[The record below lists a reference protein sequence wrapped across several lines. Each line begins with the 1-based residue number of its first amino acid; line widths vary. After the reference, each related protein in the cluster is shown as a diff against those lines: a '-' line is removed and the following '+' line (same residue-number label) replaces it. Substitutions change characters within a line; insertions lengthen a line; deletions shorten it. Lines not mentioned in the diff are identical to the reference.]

1 MDNRLLKKSICFVL
15 GPSKSSRTYSSTL
28 RAPRSLRPSIWSFLS
43 SLNLVIVLSLLTLL
57 SGCFPNV
64 RIPATAQPL
73 QETQVAGAGADKI
86 VLMDLSGMISEEEK
100 GSSLVPEPNLVA
112 QIKEELK
119 KAAKDPAVKAVVL
132 RINSPGGTVTASDI
146 LHHELE
152 NFKKQTGKKVIVS
165 IMDLGASGGYYVAVA
180 GDKIMVHPTT
190 VTGSIGVIMLTVN
203 VQGLLEK
210 IGVTGTAIKSGD
222 KKDMGSPLRPMT
234 EEEKQLFQ
242 GIINQMYDRFVS
254 VVAAGRKNMTVDQ
267 VRKAADGRVYTA
279 QQALDLGLVDGI
291 GYLDDAIQ
299 LARTEAGLSKARV
312 VTYLRPGSYKDNIY
326 SQVPYGAPQT
336 VNLVNLDLRSFVQS
350 GTPRFM
356 YLWSPP

>member
-1 MDNRLLKKSICFVL
+1 MDKERALLL
-15 GPSKSSRTYSSTL
+15 TPY
-28 RAPRSLRPSIWSFLS
+28 
-43 SLNLVIVLSLLTLL
+43 VLSLFLL
-57 SGCFPNV
+57 NGCFFNV
-64 RIPATAQPL
+64 QLLPRVEPL
-73 QETQVAGAGADKI
+73 QEKEVAGAGADKI

-100 GSSLVPEPNLVA
+100 GTALVSEPNLVA

-119 KAAKDPAVKAVVL
+119 KAARDPAVKAVVL

-146 LHHELE
+146 LHHELQA
-152 NFKKQTGKKVIVS
+152 FKQQTGKKVIVS

-180 GDKIMVHPTT
+180 ADKIVAHPTT

-234 EEEKQLFQ
+234 EEERQLFQ

-267 VRKAADGRVYTA
+267 VRRAADGRVYTA
-279 QQALDLGLVDGI
+279 KQALDLGLVDGI

-299 LARTEAGLSKARV
+299 LAKTEAGLREARV
-312 VTYLRPGSYKDNIY
+312 VTYIRPGSYKDNIY
-326 SQVPYGAPQT
+326 SQMPNGAPQT
-336 VNLVNLDLRSFVQS
+336 VNIVNLDLRSFVQA
-350 GTPRFM
+350 GVPRFM
-356 YLWSPP
+356 YLWSPQ

>member
-1 MDNRLLKKSICFVL
+1 MENR
-15 GPSKSSRTYSSTL
+15 
-28 RAPRSLRPSIWSFLS
+28 WSFLS
-43 SLNLVIVLSLLTLL
+43 SLNIVILLSLLTLL
-57 SGCFPNV
+57 SGCFFNIQLLPKV
-64 RIPATAQPL
+64 EPL
-73 QETQVAGAGADKI
+73 EEKDVSGAGADKI

-119 KAAKDPAVKAVVL
+119 KAAHDPAVKAVVL

-152 NFKKQTGKKVIVS
+152 GFKKQTGKKVVVS

-180 GDKIMVHPTT
+180 ADKIVAHPTT
-190 VTGSIGVIMLTVN
+190 VTGSIGVIMLSVN

-234 EEEKQLFQ
+234 EEERQLFQ

-254 VVAAGRKNMTVDQ
+254 VS
-267 VRKAADGRVYTA
+267 
-279 QQALDLGLVDGI
+279 L
-291 GYLDDAIQ
+291 Q
-299 LARTEAGLSKARV
+299 LAGCGSKQHNQNHQIRHRPRAR
-312 VTYLRPGSYKDNIY
+312 LPLPRPG
-326 SQVPYGAPQT
+326 
-336 VNLVNLDLRSFVQS
+336 
-350 GTPRFM
+350 
-356 YLWSPP
+356 

>member
-1 MDNRLLKKSICFVL
+1 MDKKFFVGANFIFALVRAITRIAPTTGLLL
-15 GPSKSSRTYSSTL
+15 
-28 RAPRSLRPSIWSFLS
+28 
-43 SLNLVIVLSLLTLL
+43 LL
-57 SGCFPNV
+57 SGCFFNV
-64 RIPATAQPL
+64 QLLPKVEPL
-73 QETQVAGAGADKI
+73 QEKEISGTGADKI

-119 KAAKDPAVKAVVL
+119 KAAHDPAVKAVVL

-146 LHHELE
+146 LHHEVE

-180 GDKIMVHPTT
+180 GDKIVAHPTT

-234 EEEKQLFQ
+234 EEERQLFQ

-299 LARTEAGLSKARV
+299 LAKAEAGLSKARV
-312 VTYLRPGSYKDNIY
+312 VIYLRPGSYKDNIY
-326 SQVPYGAPQT
+326 SQIPAGASQT

-356 YLWSPP
+356 YLWSPQ

>member
-1 MDNRLLKKSICFVL
+1 MDKKIFVVRAYGRTPLRFL
-15 GPSKSSRTYSSTL
+15 GF
-28 RAPRSLRPSIWSFLS
+28 AFL
-43 SLNLVIVLSLLTLL
+43 IIML
-57 SGCFPNV
+57 SGCFFNIQLLPKV
-64 RIPATAQPL
+64 EPL
-73 QETQVAGAGADKI
+73 VEKEVSGTGADKI
-86 VLMDLSGMISEEEK
+86 VLMDLSGVISEEEK

-119 KAAKDPAVKAVVL
+119 KAAHDPAVKAVVL

-152 NFKKQTGKKVIVS
+152 VFKKQTGKKVIVS

-180 GDKIMVHPTT
+180 ADKIVAHPTT

-234 EEEKQLFQ
+234 EEERQLFQ

-254 VVAAGRKNMTVDQ
+254 VVAEGRKNMTVAQ

-299 LARTEAGLSKARV
+299 LAKTEAGLPKARIV
-312 VTYLRPGSYKDNIY
+312 IYLRPGSYKDNIY
-326 SQVPYGAPQT
+326 SQMPSGASQT

-356 YLWSPP
+356 YLWSPQ

>member
-1 MDNRLLKKSICFVL
+1 MDNRNFVGAYGRTPLRYL
-15 GPSKSSRTYSSTL
+15 GFAS
-28 RAPRSLRPSIWSFLS
+28 
-43 SLNLVIVLSLLTLL
+43 LVILL
-57 SGCFPNV
+57 SGCIFNIQLLPKV
-64 RIPATAQPL
+64 EPL
-73 QETQVAGAGADKI
+73 EEKDVSGAGADKI

-112 QIKEELK
+112 QFKEELK
-119 KAAKDPAVKAVVL
+119 KAAHDPAVKAVVL

-152 NFKKQTGKKVIVS
+152 VFKKQTGKKVIVS

-180 GDKIMVHPTT
+180 ADKIVAHPTT
-190 VTGSIGVIMLTVN
+190 VTGSIGVIMLSVN

-234 EEEKQLFQ
+234 EEERQLFQ

-299 LARTEAGLSKARV
+299 SAKTEAGLSKARV
-312 VTYLRPGSYKDNIY
+312 VIYLRPGSYKDNIY
-326 SQVPYGAPQT
+326 SQMPSGAAQT

-356 YLWSPP
+356 YLWSPQ

>member
-1 MDNRLLKKSICFVL
+1 MDNR
-15 GPSKSSRTYSSTL
+15 
-28 RAPRSLRPSIWSFLS
+28 WSFLS
-43 SLNLVIVLSLLTLL
+43 SLNAWICLSLLTLL
-57 SGCFPNV
+57 SGCFFNV
-64 RIPATAQPL
+64 QLLPQVEPL
-73 QETQVAGAGADKI
+73 QEKQVAGSGSDKI
-86 VLMDLSGMISEEEK
+86 VLMDLSGVISEEEK
-100 GSSLVPEPNLVA
+100 GTALVSEPNLVA

-119 KAAKDPAVKAVVL
+119 KAADDSAVKAVVL

-152 NFKKQTGKKVIVS
+152 NFKQQTGKKVIVS

-210 IGVTGTAIKSGD
+210 IGVTGAAIKSGD

-234 EEEKQLFQ
+234 EEERQLFQ

-254 VVAAGRKNMTVDQ
+254 VVAAGRKGMTVDQ

-279 QQALDLGLVDGI
+279 QQALDLGLVDRI

-299 LARTEAGLSKARV
+299 LAKTEAGLSKARV
-312 VTYLRPGSYKDNIY
+312 MTYFRPGSYKDNIY
-326 SQVPYGAPQT
+326 SQLPSGAAQT
-336 VNLVNLDLRSFVQS
+336 VNLVNLDLRSFVQ
-350 GTPRFM
+350 GGIPRFM

>member
-1 MDNRLLKKSICFVL
+1 MDKERALLL
-15 GPSKSSRTYSSTL
+15 TPY
-28 RAPRSLRPSIWSFLS
+28 
-43 SLNLVIVLSLLTLL
+43 VLSLFLL
-57 SGCFPNV
+57 NGCFFNV
-64 RIPATAQPL
+64 QLLPRVEPL
-73 QETQVAGAGADKI
+73 QEKEVAGAGADKI

-100 GSSLVPEPNLVA
+100 GTALVSEPNLVA

-119 KAAKDPAVKAVVL
+119 KAAHDPAVKAVVL

-152 NFKKQTGKKVIVS
+152 AFKQQTGKKVIVS

-180 GDKIMVHPTT
+180 ADKIVAHPTT

-234 EEEKQLFQ
+234 EEERQLFQ

-267 VRKAADGRVYTA
+267 VRRAADGRVYTA
-279 QQALDLGLVDGI
+279 KQALDLGLVDGI

-299 LARTEAGLSKARV
+299 LAKTEAGLREARV
-312 VTYLRPGSYKDNIY
+312 VTYIRPGSYKDNIY
-326 SQVPYGAPQT
+326 SQMPNGAPQT
-336 VNLVNLDLRSFVQS
+336 VNIVNLDLRSFVQA
-350 GTPRFM
+350 GVPRFM
-356 YLWSPP
+356 YLWSPQ